1 MTETLI
7 IACEMSSYEENAF
20 PISISWSLAD
30 GCIKTSLIRPEEEWL
45 EQADYLAIDPDQ
57 LLQEGH
63 SPKAILEELQED
75 RGNEPLYCADLEQ
88 TQQALDQLYDSLD
101 GYNDL
106 PLQSLMSLLE
116 GIPAEEL
123 EACREE
129 CLSLLDFDPYSA
141 ESQVRL
147 WQAIYARL
155 AEDAD

>member
-1 MTETLI
+1 
-7 IACEMSSYEENAF
+7 
-20 PISISWSLAD
+20 
-30 GCIKTSLIRPEEEWL
+30 
-45 EQADYLAIDPDQ
+45 
-57 LLQEGH
+57 
-63 SPKAILEELQED
+63 
-75 RGNEPLYCADLEQ
+75 
-88 TQQALDQLYDSLD
+88 
-101 GYNDL
+101 
-106 PLQSLMSLLE
+106 MSLLE